1 MITLEE
7 RLISGSGLE
16 RGAVSLDTFGEEDLR
31 LLARLHERGKVK
43 LVGTPGTTPYVV
55 VVRDAA

>member
-1 MITLEE
+1 MVTREKM
-7 RLISGSGLE
+7 LISGSGLE
-16 RGAVSLDTFGEEDLR
+16 RGAVSLDSFGDEDLR

-43 LVGTPGTTPYVV
+43 LVGTPGAVPYVV

>member
-1 MITLEE
+1 MTTGENK
-7 RLISGSGLE
+7 LISGSGLE
-16 RGAVSLDTFGEEDLR
+16 RGAVSLDSFADDELS

-43 LVGTPGTTPYVV
+43 LVGTPGATPYVV

>member
-43 LVGTPGTTPYVV
+43 LVGTPGTIPYVV

>member
-16 RGAVSLDTFGEEDLR
+16 RGAVSLDTFGEDDLR

-43 LVGTPGTTPYVV
+43 LVGTPGTIPYVV